1 MYTFDDYLKLSR
13 PTKALATRFW
23 VASIQVHLGAK
34 SCCEIKKWLQTP
46 QESESCETDWLNKSS
61 RFFNLKMNGQP
72 VVRVNTVDDI
82 DRRIGTDF
90 GFKALLCHPL
100 WQLIDNCQPTI
111 QSVNE
116 VLSNL
121 PAHYVNILFKEDG
134 FGNLIRKP
142 SLSKKV
148 IRSLIKK
155 TDIHA
160 FTWLIARCLQD
171 TAMDGET
178 LDMNQLEAIKY
189 LLKLANMAPFN
200 AIAIDFYRH
209 INDQFWPLYFDKPLN
224 VYHYIWPVIAPNGQ
238 RCYLPMRLLAEDSLK
253 IEKAIDLYKRL
264 HERACLIGLVPRT
277 QIGEAEF
284 YAFICHTEMQPL
296 IDILFDCDQPPTTL
310 TELKHQ
316 IFQRTLFKS
325 AQSKQHSD
333 HL

>member
-23 VASIQVHLGAK
+23 VASIQAHLGAK
-34 SCCEIKKWLQTP
+34 SCYEIKKRLQTP
-46 QESESCETDWLNKSS
+46 QERESCETDWLNKSS
-61 RFFNLKMNGQP
+61 RFFNLKMKGQP

-82 DRRIGTDF
+82 DKRIGTDF

-100 WQLIDNCQPTI
+100 WQLIDNRQPTI

-121 PAHYVNILFKEDG
+121 PAHYANILFKENE

-160 FTWLIARCLQD
+160 FTWLIALCLQD
-171 TAMDGET
+171 TTMDGET
-178 LDMNQLEAIKY
+178 LDMNQLAAIKHF
-189 LLKLANMAPFN
+189 LKLANIAPFST
-200 AIAIDFYRH
+200 IAVDFYEH
-209 INDQFWPLYFDKPLN
+209 VNDQFWPLYFDKPLN
-224 VYHYIWPVIAPNGQ
+224 LEHYMQPVIVPNGQ
-238 RCYLPMRLLAEDSLK
+238 LCKLPMRLLAEDSLR

-264 HERACLIGLVPRT
+264 HERARLIRLVPRT
-277 QIGEAEF
+277 QSGETEF

-296 IDILFDCDQPPTTL
+296 IDILFDCDQPLTTL

-316 IFQRTLFKS
+316 IFERTLFRS
-325 AQSKQHSD
+325 VQSKQHLD
-333 HL
+333 QL